1 MIGTRASKTRS
12 NRPGWSVTFRHPVRT
27 DSRGQRGLKVR
38 RGLGTANNSEADQLI
53 AQLNELLDDQSW
65 WSGDRRPEAERKFD
79 PAVVSAFFDGI
90 EAGPVDSHDK
100 RDRVIALPS
109 RNDGYSHIL
118 FLGTTGAG
126 KTTLLRH
133 VIGSD
138 PIEDRFPS
146 TSTARTTTADIEII
160 TAPGDFRA
168 AVTFM
173 PEHELRAHIEECLEE
188 ACLEAVQR
196 HSNSKIMGAF
206 LQHREQRFRLSYIL
220 GSWTEASGADE
231 SEFAFDDENVIEA
244 EIDESEAVGLEE
256 RSRNLI
262 RLQAY
267 LERIK
272 RIADEV
278 EKSVTDTL
286 GPLLDQKTADDR
298 AAWLELFGNEAFAH
312 KEFPEIVLDI
322 MDDISDRFSAISA
335 GTIERGTSGWPIL
348 WSYEDENRSEFL
360 SHVRWFSSN
369 HHKQFG
375 RLLTPLVDGIR
386 VQGPLYPTSPELKGS
401 DRLVLLDGQGL
412 GHTATTASSV
422 STRITQRFAAVDM
435 ILLVDN
441 AQQPMQAAPLALLR
455 AVGSAGFGD
464 KIAIAFTHFDQVK
477 GANLG
482 SFEQKREHVVA
493 SVANAIAS
501 LRDIVGASVAGALE
515 RQIEKQSIFLGGLDR
530 PSEKIPVG
538 YQRELSSLIKAMQ
551 KASAP
556 EEPVDCVPQYE
567 FKGIEIAMHDAINA
581 FKDPWRARLGLSYH
595 DAIAKEHWTRVKAL
609 SRRLANGWADE
620 YDTLMPVA
628 DLEARLREEASKWL
642 DRPAGWS
649 PLPKDDKEREA
660 ALDKIRQAV
669 HKRISELTKH
679 RLKDGQVASWRSAYD
694 HSGSGSAMRRA
705 TTIDEIHRAAAPNIS
720 AAMSQDAREFLNKLY
735 ENSPGSYRRGRRQNS
750 SSCCLIGGRN
760 RSL

>member
-1 MIGTRASKTRS
+1 
-12 NRPGWSVTFRHPVRT
+12 
-27 DSRGQRGLKVR
+27 
-38 RGLGTANNSEADQLI
+38 
-53 AQLNELLDDQSW
+53 
-65 WSGDRRPEAERKFD
+65 
-79 PAVVSAFFDGI
+79 
-90 EAGPVDSHDK
+90 
-100 RDRVIALPS
+100 
-109 RNDGYSHIL
+109 
-118 FLGTTGAG
+118 
-126 KTTLLRH
+126 
-133 VIGSD
+133 
-138 PIEDRFPS
+138 
-146 TSTARTTTADIEII
+146 
-160 TAPGDFRA
+160 
-168 AVTFM
+168 M
-173 PEHELRAHIEECLEE
+173 PEHEVRAHVEECLEE
-188 ACLEAVQR
+188 ACLEAVES
-196 HSNSKIMGAF
+196 HSDAKVMGAF
-206 LQHREQRFRLSYIL
+206 LQHREQRFRLSYVL
-220 GSWTEASGADE
+220 GSCTEASSADE
-231 SEFAFDDENVIEA
+231 SEFAFEDEDLTEV
-244 EIDESEAVGLEE
+244 EINESEAVGMEE
-256 RSRNLI
+256 RSRNLLH
-262 RLQAY
+262 LQRY

-272 RIADEV
+272 RVTEEV
-278 EKSVTDTL
+278 EKVVANTL

-312 KEFPEIVLDI
+312 KDFPEIALDV
-322 MDDISDRFSAISA
+322 MDDILDRFSSITA

-348 WSYEDENRSEFL
+348 WFYDNETRSEFL

-386 VQGPLYPTSPELKGS
+386 VQGPLYPTSPELNRA

-422 STRITQRFAAVDM
+422 STKITQRFDSVDM

-455 AVGSAGFGD
+455 EVGSAGFGD
-464 KIAIAFTHFDQVK
+464 KLAIAFTHFDQVK

-493 SVANAIAS
+493 SVGNAIAS
-501 LRDIVGASVAGALE
+501 LRDIVGAGVAGALD
-515 RQIEKQSIFLGGLDR
+515 RQIERQSTFLGGLDR
-530 PSEKIPVG
+530 PSAKIPVG
-538 YQRELSSLIKAMQ
+538 YQRELGHLVQAMQ

-556 EEPVDCVPQYE
+556 AEPVDCVPQYE
-567 FKGIEIAMHDAINA
+567 FKGIEIAMHDAIDA
-581 FKDPWRARLGLSYH
+581 FRDPWRARLGLSYH

-649 PLPKDDKEREA
+649 PHPKNDEEREA

-669 HKRISELTKH
+669 HKRISELTKR
-679 RLKDGQVASWRSAYD
+679 RLKEDQVASWRVAYD

-705 TTIDEIHRAAAPNIS
+705 RTIDDIHLAAAPNIS

-735 ENSPGSYRRGRRQNS
+735 EILREA
-750 SSCCLIGGRN
+750 IGEAGGN
-760 RSL
+760 ILPVAA